1 MQSQSDTAQTGSLQS
16 TRWSRRYLPLAIA
29 LLSVAGC
36 NALPVAHSPVFA
48 ADESGTQQ
56 QHQHLDAESRS
67 QLMYEI
73 MIAELAGRRGYL
85 NIAIEG
91 YSSASGRTNDAR
103 VSERATR
110 LSVYGRNWPVALE
123 SANRWKELD
132 AENPEVFRILSQVHL
147 RSGNGEAAADEMV
160 GLIDLS
166 DEPVDAVVEDLY
178 TMLTREADSATA
190 LLAMRKLRDRLPEE
204 KATNIAYARL
214 AMSHSERQVAL
225 EAVEKALE
233 IDPDSNEALIVR
245 AQVLM
250 SLGRGDEGLEQLDAA
265 VKKNP
270 SDVNLRLGLARLL
283 VDAERYDEAEVEFE
297 EIYTRAP
304 DDPQAMFTIGLLGLE
319 SKRNAAAA
327 TYFEQLLTLGE
338 YESEAHYYLARIAD
352 SQQKYEEAIEHY
364 EQVVSGESL
373 FDAQIRAAELY
384 ATTGD
389 LEKGQERIAELRQ
402 SSNEA
407 VIPRLIR
414 TEARMLRDAGRDEE
428 SLEVL
433 SAGLEQ
439 FPGDGNLRY
448 TRALVAQRQGQ
459 DELFKEDLELLI
471 ETEPENAHA
480 MNALGYHYAQT
491 NTELEKAEQLLV
503 DANRLLPQDPAILDS
518 LGWLYYRLGR
528 MDESLEYLRAAYA
541 ELKDPE
547 IAAHL
552 GEVLWITGEQD
563 SARDIWDKALAE
575 TPDDTNLKSVVER
588 FIQ

>member
-48 ADESGTQQ
+48 ADESDTQQ

-233 IDPDSNEALIVR
+233 IDPDNNCLLYTS
-245 AQVLM
+245 
-250 SLGRGDEGLEQLDAA
+250 
-265 VKKNP
+265 P
-270 SDVNLRLGLARLL
+270 S
-283 VDAERYDEAEVEFE
+283 
-297 EIYTRAP
+297 P
-304 DDPQAMFTIGLLGLE
+304 
-319 SKRNAAAA
+319 
-327 TYFEQLLTLGE
+327 
-338 YESEAHYYLARIAD
+338 
-352 SQQKYEEAIEHY
+352 
-364 EQVVSGESL
+364 
-373 FDAQIRAAELY
+373 
-384 ATTGD
+384 
-389 LEKGQERIAELRQ
+389 
-402 SSNEA
+402 
-407 VIPRLIR
+407 
-414 TEARMLRDAGRDEE
+414 RDAT
-428 SLEVL
+428 L
-433 SAGLEQ
+433 S
-439 FPGDGNLRY
+439 
-448 TRALVAQRQGQ
+448 
-459 DELFKEDLELLI
+459 
-471 ETEPENAHA
+471 
-480 MNALGYHYAQT
+480 
-491 NTELEKAEQLLV
+491 
-503 DANRLLPQDPAILDS
+503 
-518 LGWLYYRLGR
+518 R
-528 MDESLEYLRAAYA
+528 MPS
-541 ELKDPE
+541 
-547 IAAHL
+547 
-552 GEVLWITGEQD
+552 
-563 SARDIWDKALAE
+563 SA
-575 TPDDTNLKSVVER
+575 
-588 FIQ
+588 

>member
-1 MQSQSDTAQTGSLQS
+1 
-16 TRWSRRYLPLAIA
+16 
-29 LLSVAGC
+29 
-36 NALPVAHSPVFA
+36 
-48 ADESGTQQ
+48 
-56 QHQHLDAESRS
+56 
-67 QLMYEI
+67 MYEI

-414 TEARMLRDAGRDEE
+414 TEARML
-428 SLEVL
+428 SLIHISE
-433 SAGLEQ
+433 
-439 FPGDGNLRY
+439 P
-448 TRALVAQRQGQ
+448 TR
-459 DELFKEDLELLI
+459 
-471 ETEPENAHA
+471 P
-480 MNALGYHYAQT
+480 Y
-491 NTELEKAEQLLV
+491 
-503 DANRLLPQDPAILDS
+503 
-518 LGWLYYRLGR
+518 
-528 MDESLEYLRAAYA
+528 
-541 ELKDPE
+541 
-547 IAAHL
+547 
-552 GEVLWITGEQD
+552 
-563 SARDIWDKALAE
+563 
-575 TPDDTNLKSVVER
+575 
-588 FIQ
+588 